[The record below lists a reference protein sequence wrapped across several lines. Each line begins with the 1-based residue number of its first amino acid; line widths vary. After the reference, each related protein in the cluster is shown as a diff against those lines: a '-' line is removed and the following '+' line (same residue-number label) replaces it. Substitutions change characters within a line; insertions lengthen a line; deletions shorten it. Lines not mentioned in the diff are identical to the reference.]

1 MKKTAVIT
9 SIFMLFFAQQ
19 ANSTLVMDF
28 QNLDT
33 VVRPNGIE
41 RYLILNSDE
50 STKYDIA
57 IKPLDTALRRSDGEV
72 EIPLEYLFINNNR
85 EDVYIRYNEYSN
97 LFTGLEM
104 GGIPRQ
110 LTAKVKNYGMVPAG
124 NYYLSFEIQAVDSE
138 MQTVADTAVFN
149 LCFNVPVIQEINLNN
164 EIPQITVGTNEA
176 FITNKKITNETS
188 PMITINSNCD
198 WELTVNADNFGD
210 SAGNYYIR
218 TISASS
224 NVSERLQERVLL
236 EPGRDI
242 IIARGKIGTG
252 KTSLIRKLITDV
264 PKHYIFITNGIA
276 EHLGSPEFT
285 SFLLENKDSVFIL
298 EDCEQILRKRT
309 DSNFFSSGIAN
320 ILNMSDGILSDIFN
334 VKFICT
340 FNAEISM
347 IDEALL
353 RKDRCFANYEFK
365 EHCAE
370 KTQKLLHKQGFD
382 IENPQPMTLAEIYN
396 FDGKDYNNKPK
407 RKIGF

>member
-242 IIARGKIGTG
+242 IIARGKAPANKQNIYVEY
-252 KTSLIRKLITDV
+252 SME
-264 PKHYIFITNGIA
+264 PKNGEVFRA
-276 EHLGSPEFT
+276 GSY
-285 SFLLENKDSVFIL
+285 ENRIKYR
-298 EDCEQILRKRT
+298 LRE
-309 DSNFFSSGIAN
+309 
-320 ILNMSDGILSDIFN
+320 
-334 VKFICT
+334 VK
-340 FNAEISM
+340 
-347 IDEALL
+347 
-353 RKDRCFANYEFK
+353 
-365 EHCAE
+365 
-370 KTQKLLHKQGFD
+370 
-382 IENPQPMTLAEIYN
+382 
-396 FDGKDYNNKPK
+396 
-407 RKIGF
+407 